1 MKKDIHPKYFPKAKI
16 TCGCGHTFSF
26 GDTKEDLKVDICS
39 HCHPFYTGSQQLID
53 TAGRVER
60 FKVRQSKIQPKKE
73 KKVVKKTTEKQAVKK
88 VVEKSHKMHATKSK

>member
-1 MKKDIHPKYFPKAKI
+1 MKKDIHPKYFPKTKI

-60 FKVRQSKIQPKKE
+60 FKARQSKIQPKREIKT
-73 KKVVKKTTEKQAVKK
+73 KKKAEGKSMIKKSS
-88 VVEKSHKMHATKSK
+88 EKSHKTHVTKSK